1 MRTDR
6 RHPTPS
12 APQTVGSGTVRV
24 AVSLFHMPSNLGWD
38 AAGRLA
44 EAAAAGDQ
52 SALAGLIRATQRDVW
67 RFLAAQAGTRDAD
80 DLTQETYLRAISAL
94 PRFEARSSVR
104 TWLLV
109 IARRVV
115 VDHHRHRSAR
125 PRAADVPDW
134 GVPAERAHHQRT
146 RQSPGFEDLT
156 EIGLLLAALAPD
168 RREAIVLTQ
177 VLGLSY
183 LEAAEICQCPVGTIR
198 SRVARAREDL
208 QGWTEDTAQPGNSVT
223 G

>member
-1 MRTDR
+1 MSSD
-6 RHPTPS
+6 
-12 APQTVGSGTVRV
+12 
-24 AVSLFHMPSNLGWD
+24 FGWD

-44 EAAAAGDQ
+44 EAAAAGDRQ
-52 SALAGLIRATQRDVW
+52 ALAGLIRATQRDVW
-67 RFLAAQAGTRDAD
+67 RFVASQAGTGDAD
-80 DLTQETYLRAISAL
+80 DLTQETYLRAIAAL
-94 PRFEARSSVR
+94 PRFEGRSSVR

-115 VDHHRHRSAR
+115 VDHHRYRSAR
-125 PRAADVPDW
+125 PRSADVPDW
-134 GVPAERAHHQRT
+134 GVPAERAHYDRI
-146 RQSPGFEDLT
+146 RQAPGFEDIT

-177 VLGLSY
+177 VIGLSY
-183 LEAAEICQCPVGTIR
+183 AEAAQICQCPVGTIR

-208 QGWTEDTAQPGNSVT
+208 MGWAEDTDRPGRSVT

>member
-1 MRTDR
+1 MSSD
-6 RHPTPS
+6 
-12 APQTVGSGTVRV
+12 
-24 AVSLFHMPSNLGWD
+24 FGWD

-44 EAAAAGDQ
+44 EAAAAGDRQ
-52 SALAGLIRATQRDVW
+52 ALAGLIRATQRDIW
-67 RFLAAQAGTRDAD
+67 RFVASQAGTGDAD
-80 DLTQETYLRAISAL
+80 DLTQETYLRAIGAL
-94 PRFEARSSVR
+94 PRFEGRSNVR

-115 VDHHRHRSAR
+115 VDHHQHRSAR
-125 PRAADVPDW
+125 PRSADVPDW
-134 GVPAERAHHQRT
+134 GVPAERAHYGRT
-146 RQSPGFEDLT
+146 RQAPGFEDMT

-177 VLGLSY
+177 VIGLSY
-183 LEAAEICQCPVGTIR
+183 AEAAQICQCPVGTIR

-208 QGWTEDTAQPGNSVT
+208 IGWADDTEQPGNSVT

>member
-1 MRTDR
+1 M
-6 RHPTPS
+6 
-12 APQTVGSGTVRV
+12 
-24 AVSLFHMPSNLGWD
+24 VSNFGWD

-52 SALAGLIRATQRDVW
+52 AALAGLIRATQRDVW
-67 RFLAAQAGTRDAD
+67 RYVASLAGAGDAD

-94 PRFEARSSVR
+94 PRFEGRSSVR

-115 VDHHRHRSAR
+115 VDHHRRRSAR
-125 PRAADVPDW
+125 PQVFDTADW
-134 GVPAERAHHQRT
+134 TGPAELAQHRDTAHT
-146 RQSPGFEDLT
+146 PGFEDVAELGT
-156 EIGLLLAALAPD
+156 LLDTLMPD

-177 VLGLSY
+177 ILGFSY
-183 LEAAEICQCPVGTIR
+183 AEAAEVCQCPVGTIR

-208 QGWTEDTAQPGNSVT
+208 TAWAADGAEPGRSSL

>member
-24 AVSLFHMPSNLGWD
+24 AVSLFHMPSYVGWD

-67 RFLAAQAGTRDAD
+67 RFLAAQAGTGDAD
-80 DLTQETYLRAISAL
+80 DLTQETYLRAIGAL

-156 EIGLLLAALAPD
+156 EIGLLLDALTPD

-183 LEAAEICQCPVGTIR
+183 AEAAQICQCPVGTIR

>member
-1 MRTDR
+1 MA
-6 RHPTPS
+6 S
-12 APQTVGSGTVRV
+12 
-24 AVSLFHMPSNLGWD
+24 
-38 AAGRLA
+38 
-44 EAAAAGDQ
+44 
-52 SALAGLIRATQRDVW
+52 
-67 RFLAAQAGTRDAD
+67 QAGTGDAD
-80 DLTQETYLRAISAL
+80 DLTQETYLRAIAAL
-94 PRFEARSSVR
+94 PRFEGRSSVR

-125 PRAADVPDW
+125 PRSADVPDW
-134 GVPAERAHHQRT
+134 GVPAERAHYDRT
-146 RQSPGFEDLT
+146 RQAPGFEDTT

-177 VLGLSY
+177 VIGLSY
-183 LEAAEICQCPVGTIR
+183 AKAAQICQCPVGTIR

-208 QGWTEDTAQPGNSVT
+208 MGWAEGTDRPGRSVT

>member
-1 MRTDR
+1 MSSD
-6 RHPTPS
+6 
-12 APQTVGSGTVRV
+12 
-24 AVSLFHMPSNLGWD
+24 FGWD

-44 EAAAAGDQ
+44 EAAAAGDRQ
-52 SALAGLIRATQRDVW
+52 ALAGLIRATQRDIW
-67 RFLAAQAGTRDAD
+67 RFVASQAGTGDAD
-80 DLTQETYLRAISAL
+80 DLTQETYLRAIGAL
-94 PRFEARSSVR
+94 PRFEGRSSVR

-125 PRAADVPDW
+125 PRSADVPDW
-134 GVPAERAHHQRT
+134 GVPAERAHYGRT
-146 RQSPGFEDLT
+146 RQAPGFEDMT

-177 VLGLSY
+177 VIGLSY
-183 LEAAEICQCPVGTIR
+183 AEAAQICQCPVGTIR
-198 SRVARAREDL
+198 SRVAPAREDL
-208 QGWTEDTAQPGNSVT
+208 IGWADDTEQPGNSVT

>member
-1 MRTDR
+1 M
-6 RHPTPS
+6 
-12 APQTVGSGTVRV
+12 A
-24 AVSLFHMPSNLGWD
+24 SNFGWD

-67 RFLAAQAGTRDAD
+67 RFLAAQAGTGDAD
-80 DLTQETYLRAISAL
+80 DLTQETYLRAIRAL
-94 PRFEARSSVR
+94 PRFEGRSSVR

-125 PRAADVPDW
+125 PRSADVPDW
-134 GVPAERAHHQRT
+134 GVPAERALYERHTH
-146 RQSPGFEDLT
+146 SPGFEDMA
-156 EIGLLLAALAPD
+156 EIGLLLDALTPD

-183 LEAAEICQCPVGTIR
+183 AEAAQICQCPVGTIR
-198 SRVARAREDL
+198 SRVARARADL
-208 QGWTEDTAQPGNSVT
+208 QGWTEDSEQPGSIT

>member
-1 MRTDR
+1 MSSD
-6 RHPTPS
+6 
-12 APQTVGSGTVRV
+12 
-24 AVSLFHMPSNLGWD
+24 FGWD

-44 EAAAAGDQ
+44 EAAAAGDRQ
-52 SALAGLIRATQRDVW
+52 ALAGLIRATQRDIW
-67 RFLAAQAGTRDAD
+67 RFVASQAGTGDAD
-80 DLTQETYLRAISAL
+80 DLTQETYLRAIGAL
-94 PRFEARSSVR
+94 PRFEGRSSVR

-125 PRAADVPDW
+125 PRSADVPDW
-134 GVPAERAHHQRT
+134 GVPAERAHYGRT
-146 RQSPGFEDLT
+146 RQAPGFEDMT

-177 VLGLSY
+177 VIGLSY
-183 LEAAEICQCPVGTIR
+183 AEAAQICQCPVGTIR

-208 QGWTEDTAQPGNSVT
+208 IGWADDTEQPGNSVT

>member
-1 MRTDR
+1 MSSD
-6 RHPTPS
+6 
-12 APQTVGSGTVRV
+12 
-24 AVSLFHMPSNLGWD
+24 FGWD

-44 EAAAAGDQ
+44 EAAAAGDRQ
-52 SALAGLIRATQRDVW
+52 ALAGLIRATQRDIW
-67 RFLAAQAGTRDAD
+67 RFVASQAGTGDAD
-80 DLTQETYLRAISAL
+80 DLTQETYLRAIGAL
-94 PRFEARSSVR
+94 PRFEGRSRVR

-125 PRAADVPDW
+125 PRSADVPDW
-134 GVPAERAHHQRT
+134 GVPAERAHYGRT
-146 RQSPGFEDLT
+146 RQAPGFEDMT

-177 VLGLSY
+177 VIGLSY
-183 LEAAEICQCPVGTIR
+183 AEAAQICQCPVGTIR

-208 QGWTEDTAQPGNSVT
+208 MGWAEGTDRPGRSVT